1 MQNLELINNYLNG
14 PLKDMLVPIICKELN
29 IEKETIES
37 TINLIKNDQGTKE
50 QQEAINNIIIAFDK
64 IIKEKYGFSINS
76 GVSVENQISARNMQI
91 STKSKIPGFLSVMIT
106 FGFFSVLGFML
117 LNDSKPNETLL
128 ILLGS
133 LGTAWIAVVNYW
145 FGSSSGSS
153 YKSEIL
159 ERIATK

>member
-91 STKSKIPGFLSVMIT
+91 STEIT
-106 FGFFSVLGFML
+106 
-117 LNDSKPNETLL
+117 
-128 ILLGS
+128 
-133 LGTAWIAVVNYW
+133 
-145 FGSSSGSS
+145 
-153 YKSEIL
+153 
-159 ERIATK
+159 